1 MNVLKL
7 IGKVL
12 VVFALIALVVLGIL
26 TMPKFATEPREA
38 YLQGQI
44 EARRV
49 LVAGKVPGRVET
61 LFFREGDMVEKGAS
75 VAVISSPEIEAKKM
89 QAQGAL
95 GAARAQASKAKNGAR
110 SEDITAL
117 KAMADRAQDAANL
130 AKNTYDRVQKL
141 FNEGVIP
148 LQKRDEAETQMKATQ
163 SAADAARAQYNQ
175 AVAGARSE
183 DKAAANAL
191 VMQARGATAE
201 VDAYLEETK
210 IRAPI
215 AGEVSVKLAE
225 EGEVVGSGMPVVAI
239 TDLSDSWATFHLR
252 EDLLK
257 NVSKGKTFEIFIP
270 ALGKTVEMEVSYIAS
285 VGDYATWRSSKESGG
300 FDLKSFEVRMRPKAV
315 IENLRPGMSALF
327 PVASIQAENIVNP

>member
-1 MNVLKL
+1 MTALKL
-7 IGKVL
+7 IGKLFVIL
-12 VVFALIALVVLGIL
+12 TLIAFAIMGIAQL
-26 TMPKFATEPREA
+26 QTFATAPRES
-38 YLQGQI
+38 YLQGQM

-49 LVAGKVPGRVET
+49 LVAGKIPGRIER
-61 LFFREGDMVEKGAS
+61 LFVHEGDFIQKDS
-75 VAVISSPEIEAKKM
+75 LVAIISSPEIEAKKM

-95 GAARAQASKAKNGAR
+95 GAARAQANKARNGAR

-117 KAMADRAQDAANL
+117 KAMADRAQEAATL

-141 FNEGVIP
+141 FNEGVLP
-148 LQKRDEAETQMKATQ
+148 LQKRDEAETQMKASQ
-163 SAADAARAQYNQ
+163 SAADAAKAQYNQ

-210 IRAPI
+210 IRSPI
-215 AGEVSVKLAE
+215 SGEISLKLAE
-225 EGEVVGSGMPVVAI
+225 EGEVVGSGMPVVAV
-239 TDLSDSWATFHLR
+239 TDLDDSWAVFHLR

-257 NVSKGKTFEIFIP
+257 NVFKGKKFELFIP
-270 ALGKTVEMEVSYIAS
+270 ALDKKVEMEVSYIAS

-300 FDLKSFEVRMRPKAV
+300 FDLKTFEVRMRPVEKV
-315 IENLRPGMSALF
+315 ENLRPGMSVLF
-327 PVASIQAENIVNP
+327 PVEAIK